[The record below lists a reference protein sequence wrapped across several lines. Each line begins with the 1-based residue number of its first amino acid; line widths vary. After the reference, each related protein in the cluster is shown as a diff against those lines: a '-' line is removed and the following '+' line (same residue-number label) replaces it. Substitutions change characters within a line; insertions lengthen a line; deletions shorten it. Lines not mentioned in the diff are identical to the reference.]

1 MSTDQTNEDEKGE
14 VRVTLRLPTDVHEQL
29 KTWAKVQRRTVQA
42 ALEVLIEDT
51 LRARNNILRPV
62 ASISGNS
69 SADTSDAFGRVGP

>member
-1 MSTDQTNEDEKGE
+1 MTAETEEADKGE
-14 VRVTLRLPTDVHEQL
+14 VSVTLRLPTDVHEEL
-29 KTWAKVQRRTVQA
+29 KKWAKAQRRTVQA

-69 SADTSDAFGRVGP
+69 SADISDAFGRVGP